1 VEVAMSKLKKQS
13 RKMLGKR
20 DPNCRKGYFDSFSKG
35 PNKHVERFSKAS
47 PKK

>member
-1 VEVAMSKLKKQS
+1 MYKLKKQS

-20 DPNCRKGYFDSFSKG
+20 DPNFRKGYFDSFPKG
-35 PNKHVERFSKAS
+35 PSKHIERFSKAA